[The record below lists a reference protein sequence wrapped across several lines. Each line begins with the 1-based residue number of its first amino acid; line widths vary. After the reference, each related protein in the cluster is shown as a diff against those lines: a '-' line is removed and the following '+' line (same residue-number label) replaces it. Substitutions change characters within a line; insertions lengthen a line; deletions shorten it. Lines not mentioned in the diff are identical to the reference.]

1 MGNFL
6 IAFRK
11 VWTKILPPSFIQL
24 HSCDL
29 LEKTWLK
36 LSLLKQNSFQLDY
49 IPESYARY
57 LVSYSKCEQKML
69 HPQGVDCPPFPWT
82 FMRNPG
88 DGGKS
93 YPTAKNLLISPIR
106 KIPLNRFKSFAIK
119 SYISSPSNSNFQV
132 ITRCNLHL

>member
-11 VWTKILPPSFIQL
+11 VWTKILAPSFIQL

-57 LVSYSKCEQKML
+57 LVSYSKCEKKCYT
-69 HPQGVDCPPFPWT
+69 HKVWTVPPSPEPLCETLGMGENPTQQPKIYWFPPSEKFPLINLNLSLSKVT
-82 FMRNPG
+82 FLPHQI
-88 DGGKS
+88 
-93 YPTAKNLLISPIR
+93 AI
-106 KIPLNRFKSFAIK
+106 FK
-119 SYISSPSNSNFQV
+119 
-132 ITRCNLHL
+132 